1 MRNYMRSLVIM
12 LFVMALS
19 MVGCTKDPNSNN
31 GGGVATTKP
40 VVETSPIREITET
53 GAVGSGVVTS
63 EGGGS
68 VIERGV
74 CWSIQNN
81 PIVSGDHV
89 MAGAGAGSFSCEI
102 VDLEPNTT
110 YYVRAYAINSMGV
123 GYGNEVNFTTLKGND
138 GSQPYKITVSAD
150 PSDGGCVSGGGNYES
165 GESCTVTA
173 TPASGYT
180 FTNWTESGQVVSGA
194 DASYTFS
201 VQGNRALIAHFQAQ
215 TQIPTGAIN
224 GKFTVNSNGNKVYF
238 SQGNLQY
245 IGISGTWKF
254 ADDQWEIIGAA
265 QGNSSQSA
273 TRDLF
278 GWGTSGFNHGAVC
291 YQPWST
297 STKPTDYYA
306 YGSYTYNLYDQTGDA
321 DWGHNAISNGG
332 NTTNTWRTLT
342 TNEWEYVFKTRS
354 TISGIRYAKACVNNV
369 YGVILLPDDWSTSYY
384 TLNETNSSSANLG
397 SNNITA
403 SQWST
408 LEQHGA
414 VFLPAAGSRT
424 GSSVYQAGYKADYWS
439 ASSHDNSDSYGAY
452 VVYFDGGSLVPHLSS
467 SRYAG
472 HSVRLACDAQ

>member
-1 MRNYMRSLVIM
+1 MKIFLKDRIVLMLMIAMIFVAGCTPEENNDSDVRVTTYTPQDITQTSAVCGGDVI
-12 LFVMALS
+12 VTQGLS
-19 MVGCTKDPNSNN
+19 MSAIGVCWSTERNPTAEDDHLSTTKWNEPYVCTIKNLEPGTNYHVRAYALRGLEYYYGEDKTFTTEENSGGGNN
-31 GGGVATTKP
+31 GGG
-40 VVETSPIREITET
+40 
-53 GAVGSGVVTS
+53 
-63 EGGGS
+63 
-68 VIERGV
+68 
-74 CWSIQNN
+74 
-81 PIVSGDHV
+81 
-89 MAGAGAGSFSCEI
+89 
-102 VDLEPNTT
+102 NT
-110 YYVRAYAINSMGV
+110 
-123 GYGNEVNFTTLKGND
+123 
-138 GSQPYKITVSAD
+138 
-150 PSDGGCVSGGGNYES
+150 
-165 GESCTVTA
+165 
-173 TPASGYT
+173 
-180 FTNWTESGQVVSGA
+180 
-194 DASYTFS
+194 
-201 VQGNRALIAHFQAQ
+201 
-215 TQIPTGAIN
+215 IPTGAIN
-224 GKFTVNSNGNKVYF
+224 GKFTINSSGNKVYF

-278 GWGTSGFNHGAVC
+278 GWGTSGYNHGASC

-297 STKPTDYYA
+297 STDNSDYYA
-306 YGSYTYNLYDQTGDA
+306 YGSYSYNLYDQTGDA

-354 TISGIRYAKACVNNV
+354 TISGIHYAKACVNNV

-439 ASSHDNSDSYGAY
+439 ASSNDNSGSY
-452 VVYFDGGSLVPHLSS
+452 VVYFDGGSLVPHLSG

-472 HSVRLACDAQ
+472 HSVRLACDVQ